1 MRPPSGRNR
10 SGFTLVEALVAML
23 VAAAG
28 FAAIYQIYA
37 NAARSE
43 RAASDVAQGV
53 RLAEALLAEARLGAG
68 ETQSGETDGW
78 RWRVTASPAPAPYD
92 RQLLRLD
99 AETLAPSGRRISL
112 AVERA
117 VPDQGPQ

>member
-1 MRPPSGRNR
+1 MRTLSRRNR

-28 FAAIYQIYA
+28 FVAIYQIYA

-43 RAASDVAQGV
+43 RAATEVAQGV
-53 RLAEALLAEARLGAG
+53 RLAEALLAQVQLAAG
-68 ETQSGETDGW
+68 DAQDGETDGW
-78 RWRVTASPAPAPYD
+78 RWRVQASPAPAPYE
-92 RQLLRLD
+92 RQLLNLE
-99 AETLAPSGRRISL
+99 AEVLAPSGRRISL

-117 VPDQGPQ
+117 ATTQAPQ

>member
-28 FAAIYQIYA
+28 FVAVYQIYA

-43 RAASDVAQGV
+43 RAASDVAHGV
-53 RLAEALLAEARLGAG
+53 RLAEAFLAEARLDAG
-68 ETQSGETDGW
+68 ETLSGEMDGW

-92 RQLLRLD
+92 SQLVRLD
-99 AETLAPSGRRISL
+99 AEALAPSGRRISL
-112 AVERA
+112 SVERA
-117 VPDQGPQ
+117 IADKDPQ